1 MPTEPNLANWVTLWV
16 CLALF
21 VLYRHWRH
29 GWGVGLLVTYI
40 FCFAALHWLA
50 PLLHLLPWFEPVRGD
65 LTSEGL
71 RQSTWALVGFAVGVE
86 LLNARSRRSAES
98 TVTEFQNKK
107 AQERLIRVY
116 LAAGVLLYI
125 AALLGG
131 RLPLIAAVV
140 STGSTLV
147 AVSVGL
153 KCWNAWRFERY
164 GRMWLWLVLAAF
176 FPLLTVL
183 TQGFLGFG
191 FVAVLIV
198 VSFLAS
204 FQPLRLRTIVGC
216 VILVYGGLSVYVTY
230 MRDRSDI
237 RDLVWGG
244 QAVEVRLAQLKGTF
258 REAEGFDPRNIDH
271 LDRVE
276 KRLNQNHLIGSAV
289 AYLNDGNAPYAGGST
304 LVDAI
309 IALVPRAL
317 WPNKPVVGGSGD
329 IVSQYTGIRFA
340 YGTSVGVGQVLELHV
355 NFGTAGVVL
364 GFIVI
369 GLLVTLVDR
378 RASRYLAE
386 GNISA
391 FGLWYMP
398 GLSLLQVG
406 GSIAEVTA
414 TAAASAVLMVVV
426 NKLGQPVAPGAVA
439 RVPSRPLSAVD
450 PEGEAVS

>member
-1 MPTEPNLANWVTLWV
+1 
-16 CLALF
+16 
-21 VLYRHWRH
+21 
-29 GWGVGLLVTYI
+29 
-40 FCFAALHWLA
+40 
-50 PLLHLLPWFEPVRGD
+50 
-65 LTSEGL
+65 
-71 RQSTWALVGFAVGVE
+71 
-86 LLNARSRRSAES
+86 
-98 TVTEFQNKK
+98 
-107 AQERLIRVY
+107 
-116 LAAGVLLYI
+116 
-125 AALLGG
+125 
-131 RLPLIAAVV
+131 
-140 STGSTLV
+140 
-147 AVSVGL
+147 
-153 KCWNAWRFERY
+153 
-164 GRMWLWLVLAAF
+164 
-176 FPLLTVL
+176 
-183 TQGFLGFG
+183 
-191 FVAVLIV
+191 
-198 VSFLAS
+198 
-204 FQPLRLRTIVGC
+204 
-216 VILVYGGLSVYVTY
+216 
-230 MRDRSDI
+230 
-237 RDLVWGG
+237 
-244 QAVEVRLAQLKGTF
+244 
-258 REAEGFDPRNIDH
+258 
-271 LDRVE
+271 
-276 KRLNQNHLIGSAV
+276 
-289 AYLNDGNAPYAGGST
+289 
-304 LVDAI
+304 
-309 IALVPRAL
+309 VPRAL